1 MKKINLLIILT
12 ILKNM
17 KPNIIEIGL
26 NIGALNDET
35 IRNISKFDFN
45 NLKIIRLNGNGLHSL
60 DFVKYL
66 ECKNLEKFYPQNNN
80 ITNYEPLTKFKTLKI
95 INLSKNPINN
105 IEHLN
110 DFINSFVQLEKLF
123 LENTEIDK
131 NNKK

>member
-1 MKKINLLIILT
+1 M
-12 ILKNM
+12 
-17 KPNIIEIGL
+17 PNIIEIGL

-66 ECKNLEKFYPQNNN
+66 ECKNLEQFYAQNNN

-131 NNKK
+131 NNKKYDKSIEKIVKF